1 MKEKIRNL
9 FRRNFKT
16 KLIITFLLVLIVP
29 SLILGI
35 LSYNQAKLEIERQI
49 VDSAN
54 DNVQLVDSIINSFIQ
69 PKMNDADYLAKQINA
84 AMYKGEES
92 PAIRQSFETYLAMH
106 AEVASMSLGTQTG
119 LYVRVPKQEVK
130 ADFDPRTRDWYKEA
144 MANKG
149 KAIIT
154 EPYISAVTGEVIV
167 TVARATDDSSGV
179 VAVTLS
185 IEQIKKLASTVTVG
199 REGYVMLLDKAKKY
213 IVHPS
218 IKSGDPAQEE
228 AYERLYQNESGEFET
243 KLGGSEKNLYYT
255 TNELVGWKIVG
266 VMDSEEVLQSAS
278 PIFNITLWTIVTC
291 LLIGGCSIYF
301 VLRAIIKPIQELK
314 GHAVK
319 VSNGVLK
326 ETIRIQSNDEIGD
339 LGRAFHEM
347 QHHLRSL
354 IQDVE
359 ARSEMVAASSEQL
372 TASSQQTSAVTEQ
385 VTSAIQ
391 EVAGSAEKQM
401 GGVEHNA
408 QSLQEIANGI
418 ARIVESVNELSALSK
433 HTTVQAEEGEE
444 SVTQVVEQMYSI
456 HESVQKSDQMIRS
469 LYDRS
474 KEISSISEVIGG
486 IARQTNLLALNAA
499 IEAARAGEHGKGFAV
514 VANEVRKL
522 AEQSQV
528 SAAQISD
535 LIEEIQRETKESVE
549 NAEKVTKD
557 VEGGLQISNEAIY
570 KFEQILGSM
579 KQTAPHIDEVSAITA
594 QISAG
599 VQEVTAVANEL
610 ALIAKGNAATSEE
623 VAASAE
629 EQLASMQEISAS
641 AQNLASLAEELKALI
656 QKFTY

>member
-1 MKEKIRNL
+1 MKGKLQRI

-16 KLIITFLLVLIVP
+16 KLIATFLLILIVP

-35 LSYNQAKLEIERQI
+35 LAYNQAKHEIEKQI
-49 VDSAN
+49 VDSAS

-69 PKMNDADYLAKQINA
+69 PKMNDADYFSKQTNA
-84 AMYKGEES
+84 TMYKGEDS
-92 PAIRQSFETYLAMH
+92 PAIRQSFDTYLGMH
-106 AEVASMSLGTQTG
+106 AEVSSLSLGTQTG
-119 LYVRVPKQEVK
+119 LYVRMPQQEVK
-130 ADFDPRTRDWYKEA
+130 ADFDPRTRDWYKDA

-154 EPYISAVTGEVIV
+154 EPYISAVTGEIIV
-167 TVARATDDSSGV
+167 TVAKATEDSSGV

-185 IEQIKKLASTVTVG
+185 IEQIKKLAGSVTIG
-199 REGYVMLLDKAKKY
+199 KEGHVTILDKSKKY

-218 IKSGDPAQEE
+218 MKSGEPAKDS
-228 AYERLYQNESGEFET
+228 AYDRLYQENSGQFEAELED
-243 KLGGSEKNLYYT
+243 KDKKLYYT

-266 VMDSEEVLQSAS
+266 VMDSSEVLQSAS
-278 PIFNITLWTIVTC
+278 PIYNITLWTIIVC

-301 VLRAIIKPIQELK
+301 ILRAIIKPIQDLK
-314 GHAVK
+314 GHAAR
-319 VSNGVLK
+319 VSDGILT
-326 ETIRIQSNDEIGD
+326 ETIHIQSNDEIGD
-339 LGRAFHEM
+339 LGRAFIEM
-347 QHHLRSL
+347 QAHLRSL

-359 ARSEMVAASSEQL
+359 ARSELVAASSEQL
-372 TASSQQTSAVTEQ
+372 TASAQQTSAVTEQ
-385 VTSAIQ
+385 VTSAVQ
-391 EVAGSAEKQM
+391 EVASSAEKQM
-401 GGVEHNA
+401 DSVDHNA
-408 QSLQEIANGI
+408 QALQEIATGVG
-418 ARIVESVNELSALSK
+418 RIVDSVTVLSDLSK
-433 HTTVQAEEGEE
+433 HTTMQAEEGEE

-456 HESVQKSDQMIRS
+456 HESVQKSDRMIRS

-474 KEISSISEVIGG
+474 KEINTISDVISG

-522 AEQSQV
+522 AEQSQD
-528 SAAQISD
+528 SAARISD

-549 NAEKVTKD
+549 TTEKAARD
-557 VEGGLQISNEAIY
+557 VEGGLKVSNEAIY
-570 KFEQILGSM
+570 KFEQILSSM
-579 KQTAPHIDEVSAITA
+579 RKTAPHIDEVSAITE

-610 ALIAKGNAATSEE
+610 ALIARGNAATSEE

-629 EQLASMQEISAS
+629 EQLASMEEISAS
-641 AQNLASLAEELKALI
+641 AQNLASLSEELKALI